1 MSVEDWVA
9 KLESLQPD
17 KINMGL
23 DRVACVARALDLAKP
38 APKVVTI
45 AGTNGKGSTQ
55 CILAHI
61 LKSAGYRVGV
71 YSSPHLIHFNER
83 IQVNAEP
90 ITDADLCASLE
101 RVEAARMGTML
112 TYFEF
117 TTLAALDYF
126 AKSDLDMLLLEVGLG
141 GRLDAVNLVD
151 PDIAVITTIALDHQ
165 SWLGTDREQ
174 IGFEKSGIF
183 RSGRPAVCGDV
194 RVPQSVLQ
202 RADEVG
208 ARFYGCG
215 SQFDYQRSVEK
226 TGGELS
232 WQWQGMNNEGAICFT
247 GLPLPE
253 LNLANAATALQVI
266 ALLGVEVERCAI
278 EVGLKEASL
287 PGRYQRVMAPVP
299 TILDVA
305 HNPEAVMSLASRL
318 DSEPVTGKKHALLGI
333 LDDKDCEAII
343 NIMAPKIDSWTL
355 CEPDT
360 PRAKSVDNLVGCLS
374 RCHNQNQINVCR
386 DVGEALGGLYQNLR
400 KNDLL
405 VVFGSFYTVAQT
417 LQYLAAREIR

>member
-1 MSVEDWVA
+1 MSIEDWVG

-17 KINMGL
+17 KIEMGL
-23 DRVACVARALDLAKP
+23 DRVACVARDLDLTKP

-61 LKSAGYRVGV
+61 LKSAGYRVGA

-126 AKSDLDMLLLEVGLG
+126 STFDLDVLLLEVGLG
-141 GRLDAVNLVD
+141 GRLDAVNLLD
-151 PDIAVITTIALDHQ
+151 SDIAVITTIALDHQ

-183 RSGRPAVCGDV
+183 RPGRPAVCGDV

-202 RADEVG
+202 RADEAG
-208 ARFYGCG
+208 AKLYSRGN
-215 SQFDYQRSVEK
+215 QFDCQLSVE

-232 WQWQGMNNEGAICFT
+232 WQWQGMNNERTICFT

-266 ALLGVEVERCAI
+266 ALLGVDVERYAI

-305 HNPEAVMSLASRL
+305 HNPEAVMSLAMRL

-360 PRAKSVDNLVGCLS
+360 PRAKSVETLAKYLS
-374 RCHNQNQINVCR
+374 RCHNQINVCR
-386 DVGEALGGLYQNLR
+386 DVGEALNGLYQNLR
-400 KNDLL
+400 ENDLL